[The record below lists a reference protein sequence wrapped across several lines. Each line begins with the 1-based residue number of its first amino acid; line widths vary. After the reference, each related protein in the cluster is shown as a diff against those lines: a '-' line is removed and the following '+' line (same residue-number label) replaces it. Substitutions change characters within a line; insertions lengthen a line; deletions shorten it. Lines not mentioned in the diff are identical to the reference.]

1 MSYNARYLNQISRV
15 EHEIGAEGGKFPCEM
30 AFGIPR
36 NS

>member
-1 MSYNARYLNQISRV
+1 MASDVNFLLANFKLTDKLQNI
-15 EHEIGAEGGKFPCEM
+15 PCEM